1 MYGAILGDMIGSVY
15 EFHNVRTKAFPL
27 FTAESGITD
36 DSIMT
41 VAVAS
46 ALLKHKREGLSFGA
60 AVVQEMQSFGRRYPA
75 PKGGYGA
82 RFSRWLR
89 ERDPKPYG
97 SYGNGAAMRVSPC
110 GIAAGSLD
118 EALSLAES
126 SAAVTHDHPEGVKGA
141 KATAAAVYLARTGAD
156 KPAIRRYIEES
167 YYPLN
172 ESVEEIRRYYGFDES
187 CQGTVPQAI
196 ECFLESEDFEDAIRN
211 AVSIGGD
218 SDTVGA
224 ITGGI
229 AWAYYGKNGLTD
241 GMRALRTQAEA
252 RLPGDLLEVVR
263 AFADAEQGG
272 YDFFS

>member
-1 MYGAILGDMIGSVY
+1 MVGDGV
-15 EFHNVRTKAFPL
+15 
-27 FTAESGITD
+27 AE
-36 DSIMT
+36 
-41 VAVAS
+41 
-46 ALLKHKREGLSFGA
+46 R
-60 AVVQEMQSFGRRYPA
+60 
-75 PKGGYGA
+75 
-82 RFSRWLR
+82 
-89 ERDPKPYG
+89 
-97 SYGNGAAMRVSPC
+97 
-110 GIAAGSLD
+110 
-118 EALSLAES
+118 
-126 SAAVTHDHPEGVKGA
+126 
-141 KATAAAVYLARTGAD
+141 
-156 KPAIRRYIEES
+156 IRRYIEES

-229 AWAYYGKNGLTD
+229 AWAYYGKDGPTD